1 MLGGRGGGRIIVK
14 YLTKCSQLRLG
25 QRRNNNLNDLTKETL
40 VANMCEILLKL
51 KEIGELVA

>member
-1 MLGGRGGGRIIVK
+1 MGEGGGGRIIVK
-14 YLTKCSQLRLG
+14 YLTKCSQLRL
-25 QRRNNNLNDLTKETL
+25 NNNLNDLTKDTL

>member
-1 MLGGRGGGRIIVK
+1 MGEEGGGRIIVK

-25 QRRNNNLNDLTKETL
+25 QRRNNNLNDLTKDTL